1 MNKEKV
7 AMSEEIKNE
16 VTEVMNDQSTV
27 EKKIESIV
35 FKTLKDRINGH
46 IYVKMEDKKSDAE
59 VDALYVNIES
69 NRNYYTNRLS
79 LPGDTFAM
87 VSQSDSYAETL
98 GLMIFD
104 DFKKYIEGLFFTN
117 GKPKKFEGNKR
128 FNKKNA

>member
-104 DFKKYIEGLFFTN
+104 NFKKYIDS
-117 GKPKKFEGNKR
+117 KFYVQDRPRK
-128 FNKKNA
+128 FYNKKK